1 MKKLQSLNS
10 NSQWCFRETD
20 EKYTKAVLKNT
31 IILLLFSCIFLATS
45 KSGLR
50 STVSGVL

>member
-20 EKYTKAVLKNT
+20 EKFIKIILKNR
-31 IILLLFSCIFLATS
+31 IIVLLFRCTFLATS
-45 KSGLR
+45 KSGLK